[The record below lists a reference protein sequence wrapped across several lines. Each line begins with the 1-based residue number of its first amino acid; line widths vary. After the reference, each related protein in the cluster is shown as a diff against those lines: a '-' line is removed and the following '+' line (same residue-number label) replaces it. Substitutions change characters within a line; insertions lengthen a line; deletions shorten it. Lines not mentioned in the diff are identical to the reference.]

1 MGITRI
7 IAPSVLSADFGNLKQ
22 SCELINRSAA
32 EWLHVDVLDG
42 VFVPNMS
49 FSFPIIEVLKKYC
62 HKPLDVHLMIVE
74 PEKYLERYIEAGADI
89 LTVHYEAVKNPIHTL
104 NSIRTLGVKAGIAIN
119 PDIPVESLRG
129 LIRYSDMV
137 LLMSVFAG
145 FGGQKFIE
153 DTWERI
159 DELKKLIEEENPGCL
174 IEIDG
179 GINRD
184 NAPRLFEQG
193 AHVLVA
199 GSAVYNSSDPLEE
212 IRVMLD

>member
-1 MGITRI
+1 MDKTRI
-7 IAPSVLSADFGNLKQ
+7 IAPSVLSADFGNLRE

-49 FSFPIIEVLKKYC
+49 FSFPVIEVLKKYC
-62 HKPLDVHLMIVE
+62 NKPLDVHLMIVE
-74 PEKYLERYIEAGADI
+74 PEKYLERYVEAGASI
-89 LTVHYEAVKNPIHTL
+89 LTVHYEAVRNPIHTL
-104 NSIRTLGVKAGIAIN
+104 NLIRSLGVKAGIAIN

-129 LIRYSDMV
+129 VIKHADMV

-153 DTWERI
+153 DTWSRI
-159 DELKKLIEEENPGCL
+159 EELKKLIKEENPTCL

-179 GINRD
+179 GVNRD

-199 GSAVYNSSDPLEE
+199 GSAVYNSLDPLEE
-212 IRVMLD
+212 IRVLLN

>member
-7 IAPSVLSADFGNLKQ
+7 IAPSVLSADFRNLRE

-62 HKPLDVHLMIVE
+62 DKPLDVHLMIIE
-74 PEKYLERYIEAGADI
+74 PEKYLERYVEAGADV
-89 LTVHYEAVKNPIHTL
+89 LTVHYEAVRNPINTL
-104 NSIRTLGVKAGIAIN
+104 KSIRALGVSAGIAIN

-129 LIRYSDMV
+129 LIMHADMV

-153 DTWERI
+153 ETWSRI
-159 DELKKLIEEENPGCL
+159 DELKRLIEEENPTCL

-179 GINRD
+179 GVNRD
-184 NAPRLFEQG
+184 NASRLFRQG
-193 AHVLVA
+193 ANVLVA
-199 GSAVYNSSDPLEE
+199 GSAVYNSPDPLKE
-212 IRVMLD
+212 IRALLG